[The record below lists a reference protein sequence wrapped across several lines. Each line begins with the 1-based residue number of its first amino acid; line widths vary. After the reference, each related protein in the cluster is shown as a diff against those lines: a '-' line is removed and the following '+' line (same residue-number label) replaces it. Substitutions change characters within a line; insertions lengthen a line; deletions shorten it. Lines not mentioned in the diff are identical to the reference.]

1 MANAAFAF
9 FDKDNDGHLS
19 LREMKESVVAIFKE
33 RKNMAQS
40 LKDTDSIVG
49 SLEFGIGVAAHFVMG
64 AIYLLVWGVDI
75 LKGFSTF
82 SATVLALTF
91 VFGQSVRA
99 LYESM
104 LFLFIVH
111 PIDVG
116 DTVEIE
122 GLLYTVKQLRLM
134 STCLVRTSGERNY
147 YPNTRLITLPIINLT
162 RSERRCE
169 TARFCVDAGAGA
181 EAARSAVFAALE
193 AHYALRSADFAAAP
207 TVNFA
212 ALNDP
217 FKAQISVSWQYS
229 FAGDDLGRMSRAR
242 TALLSCVQAAMHAVH
257 EAGGFRVPGESGW
270 ASAARCAAGALAP
283 YYEAGMA
290 GSRGGAGAAGQRST
304 AAAGAGALMPA
315 ALTAAA
321 PGAAADAPPL
331 PAPIDLPPWSY
342 TIIREPPRRQR
353 SGGGGR
359 RGPDSGGGAGGD
371 DWGPGGS
378 GGAGGGGG
386 GAGGDGRDGNSGQ
399 PADLAVAAMATAGT
413 VAQQD
418 VVMRVLQGAGGAP
431 VPGMDLMGAMGGGAR
446 PLGL

>member
-1 MANAAFAF
+1 
-9 FDKDNDGHLS
+9 
-19 LREMKESVVAIFKE
+19 MKESVVAIFKE

-64 AIYLLVWGVDI
+64 ALYLLVWGVDI

-134 STCLVRTSGERNY
+134 CTCLVRTSGERNY

-169 TARFCVDAGAGA
+169 TARFCVDAGASA

-193 AHYALRSADFAAAP
+193 AHYAVRSADFAAAP
-207 TVNFA
+207 TVNFS
-212 ALNDP
+212 ALSDP
-217 FKAQISVSWQYS
+217 FKAQLSVSWQYS

-242 TALLSCVQAAMHAVH
+242 TALLSCVQAAMHAV
-257 EAGGFRVPGESGW
+257 EAAGGFRVAGDSGW

-283 YYEAGMA
+283 YYEGLG
-290 GSRGGAGAAGQRST
+290 GSRGGAGGQRST
-304 AAAGAGALMPA
+304 AAAAAVAAGGALG
-315 ALTAAA
+315 AL
-321 PGAAADAPPL
+321 PAAADAP

-342 TIIREPPRRQR
+342 TIIREPPRSHR
-353 SGGGGR
+353 SGNGR
-359 RGPDSGGGAGGD
+359 RGPDSGGGAGAGD
-371 DWGPGGS
+371 DWGPGGP
-378 GGAGGGGG
+378 GGGG
-386 GAGGDGRDGNSGQ
+386 GAGGEGQGGEGGSGQ

-418 VVMRVLQGAGGAP
+418 AVLRALQGGGAGGAP
-431 VPGMDLMGAMGGGAR
+431 IPGMDLMGAMGAGGR
-446 PLGL
+446 PPGL